1 MISFPLLSRLS
12 SRRVKLFTLT
22 WRWCWNPPRPW
33 PFSWSCQLQLWSNQ
47 RADCCHVVSCSSTRS
62 WHWRWVGLRWDL
74 HSWKLS
80 VCVWELTAVRYTHTH
95 THLHTSSSCL
105 LSPGLSFMLPTQI
118 QWIQN
123 FLTYVLCVLI
133 SAGWPEAAAGLL
145 FSPGLS
151 GQEPGD
157 VAAESGDGS
166 QVSEGGSGKTL
177 TLLN

>member
-1 MISFPLLSRLS
+1 MWFPFLFYPDSPPEEWS
-12 SRRVKLFTLT
+12 SSL
-22 WRWCWNPPRPW
+22 W
-33 PFSWSCQLQLWSNQ
+33 PGDGAGILQGLDPSPG
-47 RADCCHVVSCSSTRS
+47 AVSCSSGPIREQTVVTWCPAAQPGAGTEDGS
-62 WHWRWVGLRWDL
+62 AWGETFIHESSVFVSG
-74 HSWKLS
+74 SSQLS
-80 VCVWELTAVRYTHTH
+80 GTHTH

-123 FLTYVLCVLI
+123 GLTYVLCVLI